1 MKVKLLFLDPLAG
14 KFMIAWIILVHVFGT
29 GGSNEASSVFLR
41 SPRTMQ
47 SQGGWTK
54 DGSGEKDDRLP
65 ENPSEPLAVRSNGS
79 SLTKF
84 LHEPQLGTSW
94 YNPNGPTPTFFPD
107 QKNGTVYHTRL
118 GAEVLLNCKVTSLE
132 RDLVSWIRKDEGL
145 MPVVLTVGFRPHSSE
160 NRFIL
165 DFQPPNNYR
174 LRIQNVQWHDEGRYL
189 CQLSVYPPSL
199 MWSRLELIRPI
210 VHLLDGD
217 HKPVTALHYESGST
231 IEIVCRVRRP
241 PYYQASLV
249 WEATTGMATTD
260 DQIHILN
267 RDTTRGGVK
276 IDTGR
281 DEETGFLV
289 SVLYLDN
296 AQPSDTGN
304 YTCRLRHLPDNARQR
319 YGLSD
324 TISVH
329 VLKAENTEAIY
340 SQSSPGKGSIWTWI
354 IVLTAYSSGNS
365 PWIGWLGNPG

>member
-1 MKVKLLFLDPLAG
+1 MEVKASEHPAAS
-14 KFMIAWIILVHVFGT
+14 KFMMASWIILVLAPVNGEWDEDKSRAT
-29 GGSNEASSVFLR
+29 PLERNSRVPGNPWEPLPLR
-41 SPRTMQ
+41 S
-47 SQGGWTK
+47 
-54 DGSGEKDDRLP
+54 
-65 ENPSEPLAVRSNGS
+65 NVS

-84 LHEPQLGTSW
+84 LQEPQLGTSW

-107 QKNGTVYHTRL
+107 QRNGTVYHTRL

-132 RDLVSWIRKDEGL
+132 KDLVSWIRRDKGQ

-165 DFQPPNNYR
+165 DFQAPNNYR
-174 LRIQNVQWHDEGRYL
+174 LRIQNVQWRDEGRYL
-189 CQLSVYPPSL
+189 CQLSVYPPTL
-199 MWSRLELIRPI
+199 MWARLELIRPV

-231 IEIVCRVRRP
+231 IEIICRVRRP

-249 WEATTGMATTD
+249 WEAQKAALGRKS
-260 DQIHILN
+260 HILN
-267 RDTTRGGVK
+267 RDTIRGGVK

-281 DEETGFLV
+281 DEDSGFLL
-289 SVLYLDN
+289 SVLRLDN

-304 YTCRLRHLPDNARQR
+304 YTCHLRNQPEDVQVRH
-319 YGLSD
+319 GLSD

-340 SQSSPGKGSIWTWI
+340 SGSLGSGRGGLLWAWVGLL
-354 IVLTAYSSGNS
+354 VLHWR
-365 PWIGWLGNPG
+365 PWGLS

>member
-1 MKVKLLFLDPLAG
+1 M
-14 KFMIAWIILVHVFGT
+14 
-29 GGSNEASSVFLR
+29 
-41 SPRTMQ
+41 
-47 SQGGWTK
+47 
-54 DGSGEKDDRLP
+54 P
-65 ENPSEPLAVRSNGS
+65 ENPSEPLAVRSNVS

-132 RDLVSWIRKDEGL
+132 KDLVSWIRKDEGL
-145 MPVVLTVGFRPHSSE
+145 MPVVLTVGFRPHSTE

-189 CQLSVYPPSL
+189 CQLSVYPPAL

-249 WEATTGMATTD
+249 WEALTLSTT

-304 YTCRLRHLPDNARQR
+304 YTCRLRHLPENVRHR

-340 SQSSPGKGSIWTWI
+340 SQSTSRQGSIWTWI
-354 IVLTAYSSGNS
+354 IVLTAYSSSQS
-365 PWIGWLGNPG
+365 PWIWLLVSPG